1 MKKCYFLI
9 GLPGVGKST
18 ITEQILN
25 DEKNAVYLSTDY
37 FLEEIAKDKNISYNK
52 AWKDYGKDAEKKFT
66 ALLKSSINKGD
77 TLIWDQTNVVKSAR
91 IKKLKPL
98 IEKGYVVI
106 GLAFEIPE
114 EEWKRRIEKREKEG
128 GKTIPQF
135 VINNMKKTYERP
147 DYAEGFSEIFI
158 INEKSELTLLSM
170 PENKLKV

>member
-1 MKKCYFLI
+1 MKKCYFLV

-18 ITEQILN
+18 ITEQILK
-25 DEKNAVYLSTDY
+25 DEKNAIYLSTDY
-37 FLEEIAKDKNISYNK
+37 FLEEIAKEKNITYNK

-91 IKKLKPL
+91 IKKIKPL

-106 GLAFEIPE
+106 ALTFEIPE
-114 EEWKRRIEKREKEG
+114 DEWKKRIEKREKEG
-128 GKTIPQF
+128 GKVIPQF

-147 DYAEGFSEIFI
+147 DYDEGFSEIFI
-158 INEKSELTLLSM
+158 INEKSEANLL
-170 PENKLKV
+170 PTVENKPKI